1 MSSNRNGWDSTKR
14 AKAPYLPCGP
24 PNKIENIKERCNKR
38 KIYSTYEKY
47 MYVKIVKIIF
57 RYFERSSFYH
67 SLYFVHDIRVLAT
80 VKNSAVNGV
89 FPIFSI
95 IDDFFDSGFI
105 LCLKYLITKMITKKS
120 KGYVSCLYI

>member
-1 MSSNRNGWDSTKR
+1 MVGIAQNGQKR
-14 AKAPYLPCGP
+14 LIYPVVPLIRLKTL
-24 PNKIENIKERCNKR
+24 KRDVKKR

-67 SLYFVHDIRVLAT
+67 SLYFAHDIRVLAT

-95 IDDFFDSGFI
+95 IEDFFDSGFI